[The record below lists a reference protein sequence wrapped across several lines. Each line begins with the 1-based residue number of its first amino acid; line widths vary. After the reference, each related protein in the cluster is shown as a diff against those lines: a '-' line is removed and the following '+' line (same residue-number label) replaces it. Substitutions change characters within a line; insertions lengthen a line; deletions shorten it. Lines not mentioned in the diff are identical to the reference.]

1 MNSKITELRNLIR
14 KEIKSALA
22 EDIASDIAKAKQ
34 AKMLATKK
42 LADLEK
48 KKADA
53 DVAASKKQM

>member
-14 KEIKSALA
+14 KEIKSALS

>member
-1 MNSKITELRNLIR
+1 MNSKIAELRNLIR
-14 KEIKSALA
+14 KEIKSALS